1 MANARE
7 FLQDRV
13 LLAVAV
19 SVLGTPVM
27 AGESRVPDAAAVPAG
42 GAITYSRD
50 VHHSIGSTYFPGQS
64 HDAVTAPTGAI
75 IGAIALGLAPLTDS
89 ETARVTA
96 SLPQTVEHAALS
108 ALAVSEQGALS
119 SRAGGGMG
127 DGEVILDRAS
137 DSITVSLPVLF
148 APRGSRTLVLRAT
161 SRPRQPRPV
170 LIAALRKAH
179 AMLRNERG
187 MPMIDSAP
195 RSPYDRAILRLA
207 FLAPDIQRAILEGRQ
222 PTHLNLESLKA
233 IDLPFAWSKQREVL
247 GFASCRTS
255 CSGDQIT

>member
-1 MANARE
+1 MSPTTSRGKSG
-7 FLQDRV
+7 RSYRCY
-13 LLAVAV
+13 V
-19 SVLGTPVM
+19 S
-27 AGESRVPDAAAVPAG
+27 
-42 GAITYSRD
+42 
-50 VHHSIGSTYFPGQS
+50 
-64 HDAVTAPTGAI
+64 
-75 IGAIALGLAPLTDS
+75 APLQQGVRPVGS
-89 ETARVTA
+89 NSIQR
-96 SLPQTVEHAALS
+96 LS
-108 ALAVSEQGALS
+108 APEIERVVSEAVQRWVPKAENPFEFVRSIHLS
-119 SRAGGGMG
+119 ERGLQVSLDTEHCSNLAARLG
-127 DGEVILDRAS
+127 DGEVILDRAC

-161 SRPRQPRPV
+161 SRPRQPDPV

-179 AMLRNERG
+179 AMLRSERG

-195 RSPYDRAILRLA
+195 RSRYDRAILRLA